1 MKHLPGGLV
10 TGQAEMPFYGQGRN
24 TLLVGG
30 HQIGGPEPM
39 GQRDLSPVKNR
50 AGSHRKL
57 MAAAGTPRRR

>member
-1 MKHLPGGLV
+1 
-10 TGQAEMPFYGQGRN
+10 MPFYGQGRN